1 MTWTAADVPDQSG
14 RVALVTGSSSGI
26 GLEAAKVLGR
36 AGARVVLACRNR
48 GKAEAAARRIQGR
61 VELLDLDLSSLDSVR
76 AAAEETRSRFDHL
89 DLLINNAGVMI
100 PPYQRTA
107 DGFEL
112 QFGTNHLGHFAFTG
126 LVLPLLLPV
135 EGSRIVTVSSNGHKI
150 GNPTI
155 RFDDLNWER
164 GYRRAAAYS
173 MSKLANLLFTYELQ
187 RRLTAAG
194 APTLAVAAHPGST
207 SSELTRHVP
216 QPWRALQFL
225 ARPIQQS
232 TEMGA
237 LPTLRAATDPQVR
250 GAEYYGPSKR
260 MEWMGPPVRVES
272 SRTSHDEQ
280 LQHRLWT
287 VSTELTGVDY
297 GPVLAKY
304 ADGHAGKIG

>member
-1 MTWTAADVPDQSG
+1 MAWTALDIPDQTG
-14 RVALVTGSSSGI
+14 RTALITGSSSGI
-26 GLEAAKVLGR
+26 GLEAAKVLTLR
-36 AGARVVLACRNR
+36 GANVVLACRNR
-48 GKAEAAARRIQGR
+48 SKAEAAAQQIRGA
-61 VELLDLDLSSLDSVR
+61 VEFVDLDLASLASVR
-76 AAAEETRSRFDHL
+76 EAAEDVSSRYDHL

-135 EGSRIVTVSSNGHKI
+135 TGSRVVTVSSNGHRM

-164 GYRRAAAYS
+164 GYRRVAAYG

-187 RRLTAAG
+187 RRLAAAG
-194 APTLAVAAHPGST
+194 TPTIAAAAHPGGART
-207 SSELTRHVP
+207 ELSRHTP
-216 QPWRALQFL
+216 LAIRAFQPVVNLMSQGAD
-225 ARPIQQS
+225 
-232 TEMGA
+232 MGA
-237 LPTLRAATDPQVR
+237 LPMLRAGTDLDVH
-250 GAEYYGPSKR
+250 GGEYYGPGNR
-260 MEWMGPPVRVES
+260 REWTGYPKRVES
-272 SRTSHDEQ
+272 SPASHDEA
-280 LQHRLWT
+280 LQRRLWT

-297 GPVLAKY
+297 GPVLEKY